1 MVVVQEIWISGI
13 LILFLSLVIP
23 FLHYIRCLYYSRLE
37 ILPDKFSYI
46 TDITIVLPIKDEGIV
61 IRNKLEEL
69 ISMDYPLDKIKILIV
84 DSGSKDNGVE
94 IANKF
99 LSTYQSKIEYE
110 IVTINQPGKSV
121 AINHALD
128 LIRTDFFIMMD
139 TEAIL
144 SKSTLKEIMNWFSID
159 EVGAVC
165 GQFNPELNDLDLNY
179 RKKFNIIRTGESVI
193 FSTPIFEGSICAFRL
208 KSLKGDKINPDINS
222 DDTQLALLSIRNG
235 FKSIMDKNI
244 SFSEPPTGRKN
255 RRKRQLR
262 RSQGLLRALAL
273 NWDLLFKSKI
283 KMIFLH
289 SLYFHIMMPW
299 LILFAFINIL
309 GASLFSIINY
319 GIIQIDEYVMSIL
332 VILFFCSSKF
342 FRNFIFGISV
352 LIEAQILLFF
362 GVKLH
367 IWETN
372 RELRIK
378 SNNFRNE

>member
-1 MVVVQEIWISGI
+1 MVGMQGIWISGI
-13 LILFLSLVIP
+13 LILFLSLVFP

-37 ILPDKFSYI
+37 ILSDKFSYI
-46 TDITIVLPIKDEGIV
+46 TDITVILPIKDEGIV
-61 IRNKLEEL
+61 IRNKLKEL
-69 ISMDYPLDKIKILIV
+69 LSMDYPLDKIRILIV
-84 DSGSKDNGVE
+84 DSGSKDNGSE

-99 LSTYQSKIEYE
+99 LSSYQGKIEYE

-121 AINHALD
+121 AINHALN
-128 LIRTDFFIMMD
+128 LITTDFFIMMD

-165 GQFNPELNDLDLNY
+165 GQFSPELNDLDLNY
-179 RKKFNIIRTGESVI
+179 RNKFNIIRTGESAI

-208 KSLKGDKINPDINS
+208 KSLNGYKINPNINS

-262 RSQGLLRALAL
+262 RSQGLIRTLAL
-273 NWDLLFKSKI
+273 NWDLLYRSNI

-299 LILFAFINIL
+299 LILFAFINII
-309 GASLFSIINY
+309 GSSLFSIINY
-319 GIIQIDEYVMSIL
+319 GIIQIDEYAISLI

-342 FRNFIFGISV
+342 FRNFIFGISI
-352 LIEAQILLFF
+352 LIEAQILLFL

-372 RELRIK
+372 KDLRIK
-378 SNNFRNE
+378 SNDFRN